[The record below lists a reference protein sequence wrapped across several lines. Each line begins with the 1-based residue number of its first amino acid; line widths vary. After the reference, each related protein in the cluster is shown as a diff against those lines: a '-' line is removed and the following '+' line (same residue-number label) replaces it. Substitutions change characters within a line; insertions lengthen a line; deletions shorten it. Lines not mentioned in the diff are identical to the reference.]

1 MTASAVLPTRDLVSG
16 QVASFLA
23 HLAVGIHKLRAYPVG
38 HPMRQVAV
46 EAAFRALGGF
56 LAVEPTFR
64 IGVGQGQFVVADA
77 VTDPDHFVIRDLAAR
92 LHRRQVGAV
101 VFHAGLTV
109 ADFSAALEALAIEP
123 ARSVSATVDPFP
135 ISPTSTVEFTA
146 IAFDALGLRDGDV
159 GIQVDRLWQELA
171 QLVAGDAGDGSGA
184 GAGGGGSGFAGDGTG
199 SGDGVAGG
207 ADHGPY
213 GRLLADRFAQP
224 EVRAALSSALERF
237 GRLAQSLDG
246 EARVDAEARLADLL
260 ATIPKSALTKVLEV
274 SLDDPA
280 GRARLVPTSDWL
292 PTLALV
298 ELVETA
304 ASEQGQKFSAVFLR
318 LLRKLSGHGA
328 GAAARRPVGERD
340 LRLLVKALVQDW
352 TLADPNSRAHAHIL
366 DTLARQDLVSPA
378 EGAPTAE
385 GIRVLQIALETEAVG
400 EALVEALDQVLLAG
414 TVGDLVRVLMDMP
427 EPNRAADELWRQLV
441 APVHLRRILNDD
453 RVDTEVVRQLLTRV
467 GLDGVDLLLGRLLSI
482 PNHDVQREV
491 AEHVLSLGARASLA
505 LLERLDRSTSEERRH
520 LLHILSLVREL
531 PPAFS
536 ARAYLDAP
544 EPLVRLEA
552 IRLMVRRAED
562 RDDALYHALADEDER
577 VARFGL
583 HAGLDQMPRHCLS
596 RLMQLLNSPRRG
608 PELKAQAIPVLA
620 QFDTPAIREWLVG
633 GMVVRR
639 GWFRRRRLAPKSPIV
654 LAKLAVLAGR
664 WAGHPDVARVLDLAR
679 RSGDGELAAAATPG
693 GVG

>member
-1 MTASAVLPTRDLVSG
+1 MTAGAVVPTRDFVSG

-46 EAAFRALGGF
+46 EAAFRTLGGF
-56 LAVEPTFR
+56 LAAEPTFR

-109 ADFSAALEALAIEP
+109 ADFTAALEALAIEP
-123 ARSVSATVDPFP
+123 ARNVIATVDPFP
-135 ISPTSTVEFTA
+135 VSPTPTVEFTA
-146 IAFDALGLRDGDV
+146 IAFDALGLCDGDV
-159 GIQVDRLWQELA
+159 GLQLDRLWQDLA
-171 QLVAGDAGDGSGA
+171 QLVAGDAGDGSV
-184 GAGGGGSGFAGDGTG
+184 GGLGNGLDVAGDGTG
-199 SGDGVAGG
+199 SGAGVVGG

-224 EVRAALSSALERF
+224 EVRAALSAALERY

-274 SLDDPA
+274 SLNDPA
-280 GRARLVPTSDWL
+280 GRARLVPTSEWL

-298 ELVETA
+298 ELVEA
-304 ASEQGQKFSAVFLR
+304 AATDQGQKFSAVFLR

-328 GAAARRPVGERD
+328 GSAARRPAGERD
-340 LRLLVKALVQDW
+340 LRLLVKALVEDW
-352 TLADPNSRAHAHIL
+352 TLADPNSKAHAHIL

-385 GIRVLQIALETEAVG
+385 GLRVLHIALETEAVG
-400 EALVEALDQVLLAG
+400 EALAEALEQVLLTG
-414 TVGDLVRVLMDMP
+414 TVGDLVRSLMDTP
-427 EPNRAADELWRQLV
+427 EPNRAAEELWRQLV

-453 RVDTEVVRQLLTRV
+453 RVDIEVVRHLLTRV
-467 GLDGVDLLLGRLLSI
+467 GLDGVDLLLARLLSI

-491 AEHVLSLGARASLA
+491 AEHVLSLGAQASLA
-505 LLERLDRSTSEERRH
+505 LLQRLERSTSEDRRQ
-520 LLHILSLVREL
+520 LLHILSLVKDL

-552 IRLMVRRAED
+552 IRLMVRRPED
-562 RDDALYHALADEDER
+562 RDEALYHALADEDER

-583 HAGLDQMPRHCLS
+583 QAGLDQMPRHCLS
-596 RLMQLLNSPRRG
+596 RLMQLLNSPRRS

-620 QFDTPAIREWLVG
+620 RFDTPAIREWLVG

-639 GWFRRRRLAPKSPIV
+639 GWFRRRRLAPKSRIV
-654 LAKLAVLAGR
+654 LAKLTVLAGR
-664 WAGHPDVARVLDLAR
+664 WAEHPDVARVLELAR